1 MAEIMFPLSND
12 VVFEFVMRDLE
23 LAKRVVEVA
32 LDIKVDHD
40 ERHETQDVL
49 SSSAYGKRIR
59 LDVYLEAD
67 DSCFD
72 VEMQTAR
79 SKDLG
84 LRLRAYQSL
93 IDSSILANGDE
104 FGKLKR
110 SYIIFFCD
118 FDPFSEELPLYTF
131 EPMCAESR
139 RPKLPTKQSWMLF
152 NAKAWMREP
161 RGDIS
166 SLLELIAEG
175 NCGASGGTE
184 LTYELEMAVAR
195 ANAKKDVRENAM
207 ISMEKKRELEV
218 LYECEERFDEGKAEG
233 EAIGEAKMAYL
244 ASRMLDADRSEELAE
259 AAKDIELRKRLMA
272 EYRIR

>member
-1 MAEIMFPLSND
+1 MAEMMFPLSND

-23 LAKRVVEVA
+23 LAKRVVEAA
-32 LDIKVDHD
+32 LGVEVDHV

-67 DSCFD
+67 GSCYD

-93 IDSSILANGDE
+93 IDASTLEGGDGFE
-104 FGKLKR
+104 RLKR
-110 SYIIFFCD
+110 CYIIFFCD
-118 FDPFSEELPLYTF
+118 FDPFAEALPLYTF
-131 EPMCAESR
+131 EPICAES
-139 RPKLPTKQSWMLF
+139 PHAKLPTGQSWMLF

-175 NCGASGGTE
+175 NCGVSGGTE
-184 LTYELEMAVAR
+184 LTYELEKAVAR
-195 ANAKKDVRENAM
+195 ANAREDVRENAM
-207 ISMEKKRELEV
+207 ISMEKKREMEV
-218 LYECEERFDEGKAEG
+218 LYECEERFAKGQSDTIALINALREDEREDDLNSVLAGDLD
-233 EAIGEAKMAYL
+233 L
-244 ASRMLDADRSEELAE
+244 AS
-259 AAKDIELRKRLMA
+259 KLMA
-272 EYRIR
+272 EYHIG